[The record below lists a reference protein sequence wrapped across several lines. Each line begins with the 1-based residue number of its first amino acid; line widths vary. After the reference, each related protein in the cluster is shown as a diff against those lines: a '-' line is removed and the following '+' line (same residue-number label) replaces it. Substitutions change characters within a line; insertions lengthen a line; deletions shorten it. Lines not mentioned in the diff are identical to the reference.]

1 MTPALIQFLV
11 RGGNLFDAGYEFDG
25 ALCVV
30 RTAANCDYLYNMIR
44 LKGGAYGCGCD
55 FAADTGDVFF
65 YSYRDPKLAETDD
78 VYIKTPDFVENLNPD
93 DAELT
98 KYIIGTFSG
107 IDTPKSISGKI
118 GYSLSA
124 YFTGRKYED
133 VQKIREQILDVTIE
147 KMHSMSGLIKD
158 VLSQDYKCCVGNA
171 QKIKENS
178 DMFFSAENIG

>member
-133 VQKIREQILDVTIE
+133 VQKIREQILDVTLE
-147 KMHSMSGLIKD
+147 KMRGMAKLIKD

-178 DMFFSAENIG
+178 DMFFSTENIG